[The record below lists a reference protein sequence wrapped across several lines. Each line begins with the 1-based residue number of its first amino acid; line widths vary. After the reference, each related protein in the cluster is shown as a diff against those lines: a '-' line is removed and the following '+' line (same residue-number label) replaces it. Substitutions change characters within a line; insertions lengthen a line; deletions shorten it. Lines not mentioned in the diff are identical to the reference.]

1 MDDLIQGIAFP
12 RGFVFGL
19 IHTIIPLL
27 GFYTGFSINRM
38 LKIFSNGYIAGI
50 FGIVLAHI
58 IADFVAAVL
67 DPDLKTA
74 AVGIVAGAVP
84 ALLLIPFLEKYII
97 KSKHHVVVGDHE
109 SVKKDLK
116 RKHK

>member
-1 MDDLIQGIAFP
+1 M
-12 RGFVFGL
+12 
-19 IHTIIPLL
+19 
-27 GFYTGFSINRM
+27 
-38 LKIFSNGYIAGI
+38 
-50 FGIVLAHI
+50 AHI